1 MDSDL
6 DEDNGGVDFVI
17 KEDYSEK
24 KTIDV
29 GLPCKKKKLSNLLEM
44 MTYAW
49 PWTRTTANI
58 PYMELSK
65 LWTEHT

>member
-44 MTYAW
+44 MTYA
-49 PWTRTTANI
+49 
-58 PYMELSK
+58 
-65 LWTEHT
+65 